1 MKTRNLTNDV
11 VSITS
16 NVKASSWLF
25 FVRKEKQTSS
35 PANAEKH
42 INMETC
48 ATTITTNPQALLDKF
63 IKDKKSPT
71 VHCANLLKTNFLE
84 A

>member
-25 FVRKEKQTSS
+25 FVRKEKQT
-35 PANAEKH
+35 
-42 INMETC
+42 
-48 ATTITTNPQALLDKF
+48 KF
-63 IKDKKSPT
+63 ASK
-71 VHCANLLKTNFLE
+71 CRKTH
-84 A
+84 

>member
-1 MKTRNLTNDV
+1 MLLVLQVMSRLQAGCFCKKRKTD
-11 VSITS
+11 
-16 NVKASSWLF
+16 K
-25 FVRKEKQTSS
+25 VRQQMQKNTLIWKLVPT
-35 PANAEKH
+35 PTA
-42 INMETC
+42 
-48 ATTITTNPQALLDKF
+48 NPQALLDKF